1 MFCCWFASLLFASV
15 QVHAVGGLRDT
26 VAPFDPYANTG
37 TGFTFN
43 SADAG
48 AMREAMGNALYTYRD
63 FPDSFKGLMLRGMQG
78 NFSWENVAEHYE
90 EVLVAAKH
98 QW

>member
-1 MFCCWFASLLFASV
+1 MRF

-26 VAPFDPYANTG
+26 VIPFDPYENLG
-37 TGFTFN
+37 TGFTFEW
-43 SADAG
+43 ADAS
-48 AMREAMGNALYTYRD
+48 ALQSAVDNALYTYRD
-63 FPDSFKGLMLRGMQG
+63 FPESFMGIMLRGMQS

-90 EVLVAAKH
+90 NVLIAAKY

>member
-1 MFCCWFASLLFASV
+1 MSL

-37 TGFTFN
+37 TGFTFDRVE
-43 SADAG
+43 AA
-48 AMREAMGNALYTYRD
+48 AMREALENALHTYRD
-63 FPDSFKGLMLRGMQG
+63 FPDSFKGLMLRGMEKD
-78 NFSWENVAEHYE
+78 FSWENVAERYE